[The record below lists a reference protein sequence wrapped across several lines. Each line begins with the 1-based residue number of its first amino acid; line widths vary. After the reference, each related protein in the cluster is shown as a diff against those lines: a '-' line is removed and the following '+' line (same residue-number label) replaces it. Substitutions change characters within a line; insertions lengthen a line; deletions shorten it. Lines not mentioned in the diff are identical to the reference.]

1 MKAMT
6 FTPAQAARIS
16 GVNATLQRDWRR
28 RKILPA
34 LTQATASYT
43 PFEVAQLMALNALA
57 EQGLSPLSYKSVAGK
72 LGACI
77 VAKALTEARA
87 YMGAVERFVPFD
99 GEGLERILASEQHFP
114 LAVRSSVMEE
124 SLSNW
129 RLWNL
134 SKSITSQA
142 GYSVTGLESFI
153 QFADGS
159 FEFYG
164 SAITAFETIDD
175 TDPRLQGAIIVV
187 DLRALGGEF
196 ARRAGAFVY
205 LDSDFVDEWNERPGM
220 KAIIRKIDDLR
231 ERVRTAGE

>member
-1 MKAMT
+1 MNTLT

-28 RKILPA
+28 RKILPP

-43 PFEVAQLMALNALA
+43 AFEVAQLMALNALA
-57 EQGLSPLSYKSVAGK
+57 EQGLSPLSYKTVAGK

-77 VAKALTEARA
+77 VARALLEKRA
-87 YMGAVERFVPFD
+87 YMGALERYTPFD
-99 GEGLERILASEQHFP
+99 DEGLERILSSEQHFP
-114 LAVRSSVMEE
+114 LEMRGSAMEDALA
-124 SLSNW
+124 SW
-129 RLWNL
+129 QLWNL
-134 SKSITSQA
+134 SKSITKQA
-142 GYSVTGLESFI
+142 GYSVTGLEAFI

-187 DLRALGGEF
+187 DLRSLGVEF
-196 ARRAGAFVY
+196 LRRTGAFVY
-205 LDSDFVDEWNERPGM
+205 IDPKFVDDWNDKPGV
-220 KAIIRKIDDLR
+220 KAIIRKIDALR
-231 ERVRTAGE
+231 ERARTAAE